1 MIISQFI
8 REKKSYKDEVQCT
21 YYFMLSLSLS
31 LSVLCTRLQ
40 ATAAFCAPFSH
51 IIKLFKRCF
60 VLGMCARVF
69 FSFVSPNDKNLFLGC
84 PAFYTAC
91 MFCQSETFNSGLTV
105 CSFFSFC
112 FFVQGLC
119 LAYSPSSWPR
129 TPTRY
134 R

>member
-8 REKKSYKDEVQCT
+8 REKKSYKDKVQCT
-21 YYFMLSLSLS
+21 YYFMLS

-40 ATAAFCAPFSH
+40 ATAAFCAPFSY

-69 FSFVSPNDKNLFLGC
+69 FSFVSPNDTNLFLGC

-91 MFCQSETFNSGLTV
+91 MFCQSETFNSGLLV
-105 CSFFSFC
+105 CSVFLFL
-112 FFVQGLC
+112 FFVQGLH
-119 LAYSPSSWPR
+119 LPDIGN
-129 TPTRY
+129 
-134 R
+134 